1 MSSPEEHASEGGTE
15 DDRTHD
21 ASTSDAR
28 TPDGRTHGALMP
40 ERLPPLVVVAG
51 ATGTGKTALS
61 LALAAALRDRGVAAE
76 IVSADSRQVYR
87 GMDIG
92 TAKATPEERAWVPH
106 HCLDLVDPD
115 AAFSVADYSHHAAQ
129 ALAGIAERSAV
140 ALLVGGTG
148 FYLRAVA
155 RGLAVD
161 ELPWD
166 ADVRARIEATL
177 AGEGLTALVAELRGI
192 APTRA
197 ADVDLRNPRRVV
209 RALEIARLRG
219 DAPLPAPRGYGRPVL
234 WLGLQ
239 VEPAVLRARIRAR
252 ARAQFDAGLV
262 EETRALV
269 ARFDPLLP
277 SFSGIGYAEAL
288 AVIQSRLDIETAIAV
303 DARRNVL
310 FARRQATWFRRE
322 PDVQWLDATHELPLG
337 QALAATTDYLAMIA
351 RR

>member
-1 MSSPEEHASEGGTE
+1 MSSPEGRASEGSTPDAGTP
-15 DDRTHD
+15 D
-21 ASTSDAR
+21 AS
-28 TPDGRTHGALMP
+28 MP
-40 ERLPPLVVVAG
+40 EGLPPLVVVAG

-61 LALAAALRDRGVAAE
+61 LALAAALAARGVAAE

-92 TAKATPEERAWVPH
+92 TAKATSEERARVPH

-148 FYLRAVA
+148 FYLRAVG

-177 AGEGLTALVAELRGI
+177 ADEGLPALVAELHRL

-239 VEPAVLRARIRAR
+239 VEPPVLRARIRAR
-252 ARAQFDAGLV
+252 ARAQFEAGLV
-262 EETRALV
+262 EETRTLV
-269 ARFDPLLP
+269 TRFDPSLP

-288 AVIQSRLDIETAIAV
+288 GVIGGLLDLEAAIAQ

-337 QALAATTDYLAMIA
+337 EALAATIDYLATIVMQ
-351 RR
+351 

>member
-1 MSSPEEHASEGGTE
+1 
-15 DDRTHD
+15 
-21 ASTSDAR
+21 
-28 TPDGRTHGALMP
+28 
-40 ERLPPLVVVAG
+40 
-51 ATGTGKTALS
+51 
-61 LALAAALRDRGVAAE
+61 
-76 IVSADSRQVYR
+76 
-87 GMDIG
+87 
-92 TAKATPEERAWVPH
+92 
-106 HCLDLVDPD
+106 VDPD

-129 ALAGIAERSAV
+129 ALAGIAERSAA

-166 ADVRARIEATL
+166 ADVRARIETTL
-177 AGEGLTALVAELRGI
+177 ADEGLPALVAELRRI

-197 ADVDLRNPRRVV
+197 AEVDLRNPRRVV

-239 VEPAVLRARIRAR
+239 VEPAVLRACIRAR
-252 ARAQFDAGLV
+252 AQAQFDAGLI

-269 ARFDPLLP
+269 ARFDPSLP

-288 AVIQSRLDIETAIAV
+288 AVIESRLDLETAIAV

-337 QALAATTDYLAMIA
+337 AALAATTDYLAAIV

>member
-1 MSSPEEHASEGGTE
+1 M
-15 DDRTHD
+15 
-21 ASTSDAR
+21 
-28 TPDGRTHGALMP
+28 PDPFMP
-40 ERLPPLVVVAG
+40 EGLPPLVVVAG

-61 LALAAALRDRGVAAE
+61 LALAAALGDRGVTAE

-92 TAKATPEERAWVPH
+92 TAKATPEERARVPH
-106 HCLDLVDPD
+106 HCLDIVDPD

-129 ALAGIAERSAV
+129 ALAGIAERSAA

-177 AGEGLTALVAELRGI
+177 ADEGLPTLVKELRGI

-197 ADVDLRNPRRVV
+197 DDVDLRNPRRVV

-239 VEPAVLRARIRAR
+239 VEPAVLRARVRAR

-269 ARFDPLLP
+269 ARFDPSLP

-288 AVIQSRLDIETAIAV
+288 AVIESRLDLETAIAV

-337 QALAATTDYLAMIA
+337 EALAATTDYLATIA